1 MTVKTTI
8 IRGLAVDIL
17 IEEFDD
23 RDARGQLN
31 GYVATIY
38 RLDKKASSRTLI
50 RRSRLPGAAS
60 EIERE
65 IRADG
70 LQTFRRLTQA

>member
-1 MTVKTTI
+1 MTVKITI
-8 IRGLAVDIL
+8 IKGLAVDIL

-31 GYVATIY
+31 AYVATIY
-38 RLDKKASSRTLI
+38 TQDKKASSRTFI

-65 IRADG
+65 IRIRG
-70 LQTFRRLTQA
+70 LQAFRRLTQA

>member
-1 MTVKTTI
+1 MTVKITI
-8 IRGLAVDIL
+8 IKGLAIDIL

-31 GYVATIY
+31 AYVATIY

-60 EIERE
+60 EIERA
-65 IRADG
+65 IRVGG
-70 LQTFRRLTQA
+70 LQAFRHLTHA

>member
-1 MTVKTTI
+1 MTVKITI
-8 IRGLAVDIL
+8 IKGLAVDIL

-23 RDARGQLN
+23 RDASGQLN
-31 GYVATIY
+31 AYIATIFT
-38 RLDKKASSRTLI
+38 LDKKASSRTLI

-65 IRADG
+65 IRAGG
-70 LQTFRRLTQA
+70 LQAFRRLTQA